1 MIQDSD
7 FYVTLP
13 SNASSNLFL
22 NNSKSSFR
30 VALPR
35 QIHLKDEEDWEVG
48 LHHIVYPLSM
58 FDITND
64 CKHSHIMLDRR
75 GDSTPFVLPEGKYYT
90 ALDVTEG
97 MLQCLNIADPPS
109 KIEITVDDEWNVT
122 LNSQTEGLLIT
133 LSTAR
138 ALGWITENN
147 TLTPSVRLNAAL
159 TLERKYGHDWFILPA
174 GTSITYPGIYIF
186 PPSLSLCSCKQRLV
200 QVQTNLV
207 EPWQVG
213 DKRLPLLHEMI
224 PLGEWIRSNAIIFR
238 RYRQRRFTFP
248 PSINMTNSFYMV
260 LTSDASLTQ
269 YPENKA
275 ADFKMQLPSQLH
287 LSEDWEVA
295 MTRII
300 YPYTWQNVGENQLSY
315 TLLCKT
321 GPEPWKLNIPV
332 PIGIYRTVKYVIH
345 GMTKGLHNRL
355 RDIYLKSDKT
365 ITSQGGN
372 ECFYIYEKAQDY
384 FELKLPAGWYVI
396 LPKTLARAL
405 GYLNHQY
412 NIPQMYQ
419 IGGLVQQND
428 DHSVLLARTTTTLVR
443 KDELVWGLLS
453 RDAFQ
458 TIYVYSDL
466 IESQVV
472 GDAQANLLRMLV
484 PRGQPGNMITEEVKV
499 PSYHRLRTTVFSS
512 VAINIRGDTGQLI
525 PFASGAVRVTLHF
538 RRRDIL

>member
-1 MIQDSD
+1 
-7 FYVTLP
+7 
-13 SNASSNLFL
+13 
-22 NNSKSSFR
+22 
-30 VALPR
+30 
-35 QIHLKDEEDWEVG
+35 
-48 LHHIVYPLSM
+48 
-58 FDITND
+58 
-64 CKHSHIMLDRR
+64 
-75 GDSTPFVLPEGKYYT
+75 
-90 ALDVTEG
+90 
-97 MLQCLNIADPPS
+97 
-109 KIEITVDDEWNVT
+109 
-122 LNSQTEGLLIT
+122 
-133 LSTAR
+133 
-138 ALGWITENN
+138 
-147 TLTPSVRLNAAL
+147 
-159 TLERKYGHDWFILPA
+159 
-174 GTSITYPGIYIF
+174 
-186 PPSLSLCSCKQRLV
+186 
-200 QVQTNLV
+200 
-207 EPWQVG
+207 
-213 DKRLPLLHEMI
+213 
-224 PLGEWIRSNAIIFR
+224 
-238 RYRQRRFTFP
+238 
-248 PSINMTNSFYMV
+248 MTNSFYMV

-332 PIGIYRTVKYVIH
+332 PIGIYRTVKDVIH

-365 ITSQGGN
+365 ITSLGGN

-499 PSYHRLRTTVFSS
+499 PSYHRLRGLCFHPWRS
-512 VAINIRGDTGQLI
+512 I
-525 PFASGAVRVTLHF
+525 
-538 RRRDIL
+538 